1 MSLLD
6 FLISPAHAQ
15 AAPGPDASPFS
26 PIIMLVVFFAV
37 FYFVALRPQMKRAK
51 EQRAMLSALAK
62 GDEVL
67 AAGGLMGRVI
77 AIGEQF
83 VELELAQGVVVKVQ
97 KQAVTA
103 VLPKGSLKAA

>member
-1 MSLLD
+1 MDLLD
-6 FLISPAHAQ
+6 LLISPAHAQ
-15 AAPGPDASPFS
+15 ATGADGATPFS
-26 PIIMLVVFFAV
+26 PIIMLLVFFGV

-51 EQRAMLSALAK
+51 EHRQMLTQLAK

-67 AAGGLMGRVI
+67 AAGGILGKVTD
-77 AIGEQF
+77 IGEQF
-83 VELELAQGVVVKVQ
+83 ITLELGSNLSIKVQ